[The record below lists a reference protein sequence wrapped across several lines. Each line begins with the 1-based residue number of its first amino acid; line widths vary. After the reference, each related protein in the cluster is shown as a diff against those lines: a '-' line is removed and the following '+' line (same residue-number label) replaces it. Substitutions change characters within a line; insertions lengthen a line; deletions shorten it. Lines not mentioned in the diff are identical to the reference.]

1 MVRTVVQI
9 IGREATHTLGPG
21 VSRAPCT
28 ERAVARTFIP
38 YQSQRR
44 VYTLEMLN
52 VCKFIKNTLRCRLI
66 VSTSSAYVI
75 RRIIRRA
82 HVDDGDGGAAPRN
95 IDLFYQR
102 RVTTMGTLCR
112 KVCPPSHVAT
122 VRIPCSS
129 RVGMYA

>member
-1 MVRTVVQI
+1 MPTQWPQY
-9 IGREATHTLGPG
+9 TCP
-21 VSRAPCT
+21 
-28 ERAVARTFIP
+28 
-38 YQSQRR
+38 R
-44 VYTLEMLN
+44 V
-52 VCKFIKNTLRCRLI
+52 FR
-66 VSTSSAYVI
+66 VI
-75 RRIIRRA
+75 RA